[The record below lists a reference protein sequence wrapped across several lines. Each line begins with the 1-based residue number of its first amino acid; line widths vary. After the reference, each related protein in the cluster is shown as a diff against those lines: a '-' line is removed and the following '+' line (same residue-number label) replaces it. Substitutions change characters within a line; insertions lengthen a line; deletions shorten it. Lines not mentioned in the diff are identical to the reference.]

1 MGSATFIVRVILEYG
16 WTLHLKTSAKYKFMI
31 YWILSV
37 DDDNI
42 LYWTLQGDI
51 KNGYADEFDD
61 TLLGIGHKILL
72 VDESLYCDSNSLASI
87 FFLSSKIT

>member
-1 MGSATFIVRVILEYG
+1 
-16 WTLHLKTSAKYKFMI
+16 MI

-51 KNGYADEFDD
+51 NIGYADEFDY

-72 VDESLYCDSNSLASI
+72 VDESLYGNSNSSTLI
-87 FFLSSKIT
+87 CFLSSWIT